1 MFKSITPPLQERSL
15 HSATNYL
22 IASLA
27 VADSIVGLLVMPFS
41 ATYEV
46 TEYKFSVNKIFKIFL
61 TIVTAGHGPAVDIRP
76 RGVRPLALGGRSRLH
91 LLHPPPVRHQ
101 PRQVAAPTLHFLQ
114 MNI

>member
-1 MFKSITPPLQERSL
+1 MFKSIPPPLQERSL

-46 TEYKFSVNKIFKIFL
+46 TEYKFSVNKIF
-61 TIVTAGHGPAVDIRP
+61 
-76 RGVRPLALGGRSRLH
+76 
-91 LLHPPPVRHQ
+91 
-101 PRQVAAPTLHFLQ
+101 
-114 MNI
+114 

>member
-1 MFKSITPPLQERSL
+1 MGIKQFYCINLLCEIYKSITPPPQERSL

-46 TEYKFSVNKIFKIFL
+46 
-61 TIVTAGHGPAVDIRP
+61 
-76 RGVRPLALGGRSRLH
+76 
-91 LLHPPPVRHQ
+91 
-101 PRQVAAPTLHFLQ
+101 
-114 MNI
+114 